1 MTSTEARLYI
11 ESNFHINRFVV
22 SVNFL
27 FSYPCEC
34 DSLPLLGGI
43 VSIDIRSDGLHVSI
57 NFNNYATNMFI
68 MRYIDGVP
76 GRYFKIC
83 ANWLWNFDRSHLHEY
98 LN

>member
-1 MTSTEARLYI
+1 MTSTEAKLDI

-22 SVNFL
+22 SANFL

-34 DSLPLLGGI
+34 DSPALVGSI

-68 MRYIDGVP
+68 MRYIQTESMGDISKYVLIGYGTLTVP
-76 GRYFKIC
+76 TFM
-83 ANWLWNFDRSHLHEY
+83 NT
-98 LN
+98 